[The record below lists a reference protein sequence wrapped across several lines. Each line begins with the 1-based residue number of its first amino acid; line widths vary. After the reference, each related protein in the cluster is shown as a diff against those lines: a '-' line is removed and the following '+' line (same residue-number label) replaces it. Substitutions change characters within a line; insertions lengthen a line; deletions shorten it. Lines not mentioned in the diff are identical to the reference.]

1 MTASSPQT
9 CPSCGA
15 AASGNFCAACGA
27 PLTAQQCAA
36 CHTTLSPG
44 AHFCHK
50 CGAAAPGTVRGPVA
64 SGAVGRSATPSPDYH
79 GMRPLPARDR
89 TAWVVAG
96 SMILVT
102 IAAVAYFATR
112 RGEPTV
118 PSMANA
124 GNAVPGAA
132 DAGNGGTPAVRAPD
146 ISNMTP
152 REQYARLVARIA
164 RAEAAGDSA
173 TIINF
178 TPMALG
184 AYSNL
189 PPGDRDID
197 ARFHAA
203 LLQLHA
209 GLVDNA
215 RALSDSIMKE
225 SPDNLL
231 GYYVRAQLAARSGD
245 AGQARAARA
254 AFGAHY
260 DAEMKRDRPEYQAN
274 RPLLEQYRKGDGAR

>member
-1 MTASSPQT
+1 
-9 CPSCGA
+9 
-15 AASGNFCAACGA
+15 
-27 PLTAQQCAA
+27 
-36 CHTTLSPG
+36 
-44 AHFCHK
+44 
-50 CGAAAPGTVRGPVA
+50 
-64 SGAVGRSATPSPDYH
+64 
-79 GMRPLPARDR
+79 
-89 TAWVVAG
+89 
-96 SMILVT
+96 MILLT
-102 IAAVAYFATR
+102 IVAVAYFATR
-112 RGEPTV
+112 RSEPTV

-124 GNAVPGAA
+124 GNAVPGTA
-132 DAGNGGTPAVRAPD
+132 DVGGGGAPTVRAPD

-152 REQYARLVARIA
+152 REQYARLVARIT

-184 AYSNL
+184 AYGNL

-203 LLQLHA
+203 LLQLRA

-215 RALSDSIMKE
+215 RALADTIMKE

-231 GYYVRAQLAARSGD
+231 GYYVRAQMATQGGD
-245 AGQARAARA
+245 ARKAQAARA

-260 DAEMKRDRPEYQAN
+260 NAEMKQDRPEYQAN
-274 RPLLEQYRKGDGAR
+274 RPLLEQYRKGAGSR

>member
-1 MTASSPQT
+1 MTASSPVS
-9 CPSCGA
+9 CPGCGA

-27 PLTAQQCAA
+27 PLGAQQCASCGA
-36 CHTTLSPG
+36 ALSPG
-44 AHFCHK
+44 ARFCHK
-50 CGAAAPGTVRGPVA
+50 CGAAAPGIPRAPGA
-64 SGAVGRSATPSPDYH
+64 SGPVGRSPAGSPDYH
-79 GMRPLPARDR
+79 GMQALPARDR

-96 SMILVT
+96 SMILLT
-102 IAAVAYFATR
+102 IVAVAYFATR
-112 RGEPTV
+112 RSEPAV

-124 GNAVPGAA
+124 GNAVPGTA
-132 DAGNGGTPAVRAPD
+132 DAAGGGAPTVRAPD

-184 AYSNL
+184 AYGNL

-203 LLQLHA
+203 LLQLRS

-215 RALSDSIMKE
+215 RALADTIMKE

-231 GYYVRAQLAARSGD
+231 GYYVRAQLATQGGD
-245 AGQARAARA
+245 ARKAQAARA

-274 RPLLEQYRKGDGAR
+274 RPLLEQYRKGAGSR

>member
-1 MTASSPQT
+1 MTASSPVP
-9 CPSCGA
+9 CPGCGA

-27 PLTAQQCAA
+27 PLGAQQCAA
-36 CHTTLSPG
+36 CNAALSPG
-44 AHFCHK
+44 ARFCHK
-50 CGAAAPGTVRGPVA
+50 CGAAAPGILRTPGVSGVA
-64 SGAVGRSATPSPDYH
+64 GRSPATLPDYH
-79 GMRPLPARDR
+79 GMRALPARDR

-96 SMILVT
+96 SMIVLT

-112 RGEPTV
+112 RPEPTV

-124 GNAVPGAA
+124 GNAVPGTV
-132 DAGNGGTPAVRAPD
+132 DVGNSETPAARAPD

-152 REQYARLVARIA
+152 REQYTRLVARIA
-164 RAEAAGDSA
+164 RAEAVGDSA

-203 LLQLHA
+203 LLQLRA

-215 RALSDSIMKE
+215 RALSDTIMHE

-231 GYYVRAQLAARSGD
+231 GYYVRAEVAARGGD
-245 AGQARAARA
+245 ARTAQAARA
-254 AFGAHY
+254 AFGSHY
-260 DAEMKRDRPEYQAN
+260 DAEMKQDRPEYQAN
-274 RPLLEQYRKGDGAR
+274 RPLLEQYRQAAGGR